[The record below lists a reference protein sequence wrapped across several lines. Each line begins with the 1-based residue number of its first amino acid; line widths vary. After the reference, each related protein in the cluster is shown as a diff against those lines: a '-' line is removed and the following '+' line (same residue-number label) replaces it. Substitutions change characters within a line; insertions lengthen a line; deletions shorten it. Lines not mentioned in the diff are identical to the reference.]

1 MTIWKATLLV
11 AAVAAFAPASTA
23 AFAASNGNPFLPGG
37 SGGAKPG
44 QGTAQ
49 EQAACRP
56 DVRRFC
62 SSVKPD
68 SDSEAF
74 LHCLQTNRAKL
85 SKACSNVLS
94 SHGV

>member
-11 AAVAAFAPASTA
+11 AAIAAFAPASTA
-23 AFAASNGNPFLPGG
+23 AFAASNPFLPGG
-37 SGGAKPG
+37 SGGSKMG

-62 SSVKPD
+62 SSVKSG
-68 SDSEAF
+68 SDSEAY
-74 LHCLQTNRAKL
+74 LHCLQANRAKL
-85 SKACSNVLS
+85 SKACANVLS